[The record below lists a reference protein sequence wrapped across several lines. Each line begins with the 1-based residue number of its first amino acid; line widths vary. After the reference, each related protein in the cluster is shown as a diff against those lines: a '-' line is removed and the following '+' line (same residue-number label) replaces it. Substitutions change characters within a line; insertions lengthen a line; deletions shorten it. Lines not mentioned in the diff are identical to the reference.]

1 MGALMALKLAKTA
14 AALSVALGLA
24 VISACAVGPNFKR
37 PSAPAAPN
45 YGAAPARGDLA
56 AADTPGGATQ
66 HLVQDLDIPSQWWTL
81 FQSPQLNRL
90 VEAALKGSPDV
101 GAAQA
106 ALRQAHELYSAQWS
120 SLLPTVQGGVTGDR
134 SQFPTATLT
143 SPTTAPNNTYTLFTA
158 QLTLSYV
165 PDIFGGTRRAV
176 EQARAQL
183 ESTRFQLE
191 ATYLT
196 LSSNV
201 VVTALQEASL
211 RGQIAATLRLLELQ
225 HQLTDKVRQQREL
238 GTADELDLLAQQ
250 SLEAQTAQT
259 LPPLQKQLGQTRD
272 ALTALLGR
280 LPADEPEET
289 FTLNELTLPVDLPVS
304 LPSKLIEQR
313 PDVRQAEENMHAASA
328 AVGIATA
335 DMLPQFSIDADLGS
349 SALKLQKLFS
359 PYTAFWDVGASLS
372 ETLFDAG
379 ALYHRRRAAVAALD
393 QAGAQYRAAVI
404 LACQNVADTLRALRS
419 DADALKANDEAVRAA
434 KSAFDLA
441 QRQKGIGSISMVA
454 VLNAEQAYRQAEL
467 SLVQAQAN
475 RYADTAGLF
484 QALGGGWWNR
494 VKEPR
499 YEQFGSTGH

>member
-1 MGALMALKLAKTA
+1 MALKLAKTA